1 MKPPS
6 PTRPH
11 LIIMVGIPGAGKT
24 TFAERFATTFHAPF
38 VSVEQIQKKL
48 FGNQK
53 DQAYHDIALA
63 TADLLLGEVLK
74 AHQTVVYDGPTSDP
88 TRRQELVKIAKAADY
103 LPMFVWTQTESAEAE
118 KRTIKRRTMTRE
130 DFHTAIDAFVPPTVK
145 EAAIVISGK
154 HAYVSQLKIVLK
166 NLAGTRENQKSASH
180 ARQKPHRNIVV
191 R

>member
-38 VSVEQIQKKL
+38 ISVDQIQKKL

-53 DQAYHDIALA
+53 DQAYRDIAIA
-63 TADLLLGEVLK
+63 TADILLSEVLK
-74 AHQTVVYDGPTSDP
+74 THQTVVYDGPTSDP
-88 TRRQELVKIAKAADY
+88 TRRLELVKIAKSSDY
-103 LPMFVWTQTESAEAE
+103 LPMFVWTQTESLEAE
-118 KRTIKRRTMTRE
+118 KRTLKRRSLTRE
-130 DFHTAIDAFVPPTVK
+130 GFNDAIKSFVPPTTK

-166 NLAGTRENQKSASH
+166 NLAGTREVPKAASH
-180 ARQKPHRNIVV
+180 PRQKPHRNIVV